1 MASMPSTRKRMPDN
15 PGMPS
20 NRPTRGGWLA
30 AIAGAVLLPLD
41 PLLGLVLMS
50 LGLSR
55 TRRRR

>member
-1 MASMPSTRKRMPDN
+1 MPDN

-20 NRPTRGGWLA
+20 NRPARGGWLA

-50 LGLSR
+50 LGLARRS
-55 TRRRR
+55 RRRR